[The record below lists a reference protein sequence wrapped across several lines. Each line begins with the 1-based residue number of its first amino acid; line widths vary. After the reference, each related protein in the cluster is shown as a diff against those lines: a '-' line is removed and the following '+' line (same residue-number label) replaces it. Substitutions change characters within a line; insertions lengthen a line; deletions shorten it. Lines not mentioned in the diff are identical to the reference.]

1 MEITKLV
8 DQYTLARKNLLDM
21 LEERGCEVKEYRE
34 FSSKEIKLM
43 IQQTQNNKL
52 STSIEMG
59 PLDILVKN
67 RNGNKTFVKY
77 RLEKI
82 KAAKSLDSYIQKIYE
97 NFLKPE
103 DELIVMI
110 PERSYQIS
118 SSFLILLNNFWNEK
132 GYYIQIFGVNQLLR
146 KVVEHSMVPT
156 HRLMSEKEVEEL
168 LEKYQLNE
176 SQLPIILRN
185 DPIAQYYGAR
195 PGEVFEI
202 TRPSSTS
209 GSYLTYRRCY

>member
-8 DQYTLARKNLLDM
+8 DQYTLARRNLLDM
-21 LEERGCEVKEYRE
+21 LEERGCDVKSYRE
-34 FSSKEIKLM
+34 FSAKEIKLM

-52 STSIEMG
+52 STSVEMG

-67 RNGNKTFVKY
+67 RYGHQTFVKY

-97 NFLKPE
+97 SFLKPE

-118 SSFLILLNNFWNEK
+118 SSFLTLLNNFWNEK

-146 KVVEHSMVPT
+146 KVVEHSMVPP
-156 HRLMSEKEVEEL
+156 HRLMTEKEVEEIL
-168 LEKYQLNE
+168 KKYQLKE
-176 SQLPIILRN
+176 DQLPIILRN

-195 PGEVFEI
+195 PGEVLEI
-202 TRPSSTS
+202 TRPSATS
-209 GSYLTYRRCY
+209 GTYLTYRCCY

>member
-21 LEERGCEVKEYRE
+21 LEERGCDVKSYRQ
-34 FSSKEIKLM
+34 FTAKEIKLM

-52 STSIEMG
+52 STSVDMG

-67 RNGNKTFVKY
+67 RYGHQTFVKY

-97 NFLKPE
+97 SFLKPE
-103 DELIVMI
+103 DELVVMI

-118 SSFLILLNNFWNEK
+118 SSFLTLLNNFWNEK

-146 KVVEHSMVPT
+146 KVVEHSMVPP
-156 HRLMSEKEVEEL
+156 HRLMTEKEVEEVL
-168 LEKYQLNE
+168 KRYQLKKE
-176 SQLPIILRN
+176 QLPMVLRN

-202 TRPSSTS
+202 TRPSPTS
-209 GSYLTYRRCY
+209 GTYLTYRLCY

>member
-8 DQYTLARKNLLDM
+8 EQYTLSRKNLLDM
-21 LEERGCEVKEYRE
+21 LEERGCDVGTYRQ
-34 FSSKEIKLM
+34 FSAKEIKTM

-52 STSIEMG
+52 SLSVDMG

-67 RNGNKTFVKY
+67 RYGHQTFVKY

-97 NFLKPE
+97 TFLKPE

-118 SSFLILLNNFWNEK
+118 SSFQILLNNFWNEK

-146 KVVEHSMVPT
+146 KVVEHSMVPP
-156 HRLMSEKEVEEL
+156 HRLMSEEEVEETL
-168 LEKYQLNE
+168 KKYQLK
-176 SQLPIILRN
+176 SDQFPVILRN

-195 PGEVFEI
+195 PNEVFEI
-202 TRPSSTS
+202 TRPSKTS
-209 GSYLTYRRCY
+209 GSYLTYRKCY

>member
-1 MEITKLV
+1 MEVTKLI

-21 LEERGCEVKEYRE
+21 LEERGCDVKAYRQ
-34 FSSKEIKLM
+34 FSAKEIKLM

-52 STSIEMG
+52 STSVELG
-59 PLDILVKN
+59 PLDIVVTN
-67 RNGNKTFVKY
+67 RYGHKTFVKY

-97 NFLKPE
+97 SFLKPQ
-103 DELIVMI
+103 DELLVMI

-118 SSFLILLNNFWNEK
+118 SSFLTLLNNFWNEK

-146 KVVEHSMVPT
+146 KVVDHSMVPP
-156 HRLMSEKEVEEL
+156 HRLMSEKEVKEL
-168 LEKYQLNE
+168 LKKYQLKE
-176 SQLPIILRN
+176 EQLPMVLRN
-185 DPIAQYYGAR
+185 DPIAQYYGAH

-202 TRPSSTS
+202 TRPSPTS
-209 GSYLTYRRCY
+209 GTYLTYRRCY